1 MTRYWLKKSKHCFPL
16 FSACRLKEGK
26 QISTNETG
34 AHTKS
39 KTQLK
44 KSLGLGGV
52 TINAM
57 ALIAPGAFLWL
68 TFQINA
74 AQTTPSGAST
84 AFDIWPGL
92 LLALILA
99 FLTAASYSWLARRYP
114 DAGPGSSYYF
124 AQRALL
130 DKGSSNTSA
139 RNAKFGVGWISH
151 LYYWVYPGVMVAAMS
166 ILLTWILSVLGFS
179 ISPLGEIAVACLFA
193 VTTGAIAY
201 RGIQGSTKTNLLLN
215 VVQIGM
221 LVIITGLALAY
232 RFINP
237 QHVTFTF
244 NNLGGIVTPHDI
256 STVLFQATI
265 AILVLVGFE
274 SATAYT
280 AEAKDPKVVPKAII
294 LSLIIQGAFAYMLEY
309 FGAEAWVNNSYT
321 MTQNGVK
328 FSGLSAAA
336 VSSAPIGD
344 MVHNLGNVF
353 LGGNGFTLELI
364 VAGIVAAAI
373 LGTTLACMN
382 TGVRV
387 TYAISR
393 DTEVPQHLS
402 MLNPKYSTPA
412 IGIWIMTAVAAAI
425 GSFGVLTITN
435 LTSITL
441 LSNFGTFLLYGLTNI
456 IALIAF
462 TKERSSILKRK
473 IVPIAGF
480 SANALMMATIVYLS
494 LAGGGTSRLEG
505 AFAIVGTAIW
515 LTIGLIY
522 FRVNSKSKPSGLFPF
537 PGKDED
543 ENSNTKDT
551 KSRILKFWKK
561 D

>member
-1 MTRYWLKKSKHCFPL
+1 LKK
-16 FSACRLKEGK
+16 
-26 QISTNETG
+26 T
-34 AHTKS
+34 
-39 KTQLK
+39 
-44 KSLGLGGV
+44 LGLGGV

-74 AQTTPSGAST
+74 AQTSPSGAST

-130 DKGSSNTSA
+130 DNGSSNKLA

-179 ISPLGEIAVACLFA
+179 VSPLGEIAIASLFA
-193 VTTGAIAY
+193 VVTGAIAF
-201 RGIQGSTKTNLLLN
+201 RGIQGSTRTNLLLN

-221 LVIITGLALAY
+221 LVIITGMALAY

-244 NNLGGIVTPHDI
+244 TSVGGIVTPHDI
-256 STVLFQATI
+256 GNVLFQATI

-280 AEAKDPKVVPKAII
+280 GEAKDPKVVPKAII
-294 LSLIIQGAFAYMLEY
+294 LSLIIQGAFAYMFEY
-309 FGAEAWVNNSYT
+309 FGAEAWMNSSYSI
-321 MTQNGVK
+321 TQSGQK
-328 FSGLSAAA
+328 FAGFGAAGI
-336 VSSAPIGD
+336 SSAPIGD

-353 LGGNGFTLELI
+353 LGGNGVTLELI
-364 VAGIVAAAI
+364 VAAIVAAAI

-393 DTEVPQHLS
+393 DTEVPYQLS
-402 MLNPKYSTPA
+402 KLNPKYSTPA

-441 LSNFGTFLLYGLTNI
+441 LSNFGTFLLYGVTNI
-456 IALIAF
+456 VALIAF
-462 TKERSSILKRK
+462 TKERASILKRK
-473 IVPIAGF
+473 VVPIAGLA
-480 SANALMMATIVYLS
+480 ANALMLATIIYLS
-494 LAGGGTSRLEG
+494 VAGGGTPQLEG

-515 LTIGLIY
+515 LLLGLVY
-522 FRVNSKSKPSGLFPF
+522 FRFNSKSMPSGLFPF

-543 ENSNTKDT
+543 ERNAAKVTKPRT
-551 KSRILKFWKK
+551 FKLWKK

>member
-1 MTRYWLKKSKHCFPL
+1 MQRRKKP
-16 FSACRLKEGK
+16 
-26 QISTNETG
+26 
-34 AHTKS
+34 
-39 KTQLK
+39 QLK
-44 KSLGLGGV
+44 KTLGLGGV

-74 AQTTPSGAST
+74 AQTSPSGAST
-84 AFDIWPGL
+84 ANDIFFGL
-92 LLALILA
+92 TIALILA
-99 FLTAASYSWLARRYP
+99 FLTAASYSWLAQRYP

-130 DKGSSNTSA
+130 DNGASNTSA

-179 ISPLGEIAVACLFA
+179 ISPLGEIAIACLFA

-221 LVIITGLALAY
+221 LVIITGMALAF
-232 RFINP
+232 RFTNP

-244 NNLGGIVTPHDI
+244 TSLGGIVTPHDI
-256 STVLFQATI
+256 SFVLFQATI

-280 AEAKDPKVVPKAII
+280 GEAKDPKVVPKAII
-294 LSLIIQGAFAYMLEY
+294 LSLIIQGAFAYLFEY
-309 FGAEAWVNNSYT
+309 FGAEAWMNTSYT
-321 MTQNGVK
+321 ITQNGKV
-328 FSGLSAAA
+328 FTGFSAAA

-344 MVHNLGNVF
+344 MVRNLGNVF

-364 VAGIVAAAI
+364 VAAIVAAAI

-393 DTEVPQHLS
+393 DTEVPYHLS
-402 MLNPKYSTPA
+402 KLNPKYSTPA
-412 IGIWIMTAVAAAI
+412 IGIWVMTAVAAAI

-441 LSNFGTFLLYGLTNI
+441 LSNFGTFMLYGLTNI
-456 IALIAF
+456 VALIAF
-462 TKERSSILKRK
+462 TKERSNILKRK
-473 IVPIAGF
+473 VVPIAGF
-480 SANALMMATIVYLS
+480 AANAVMMATIVYLS
-494 LAGGGTSRLEG
+494 FAGGGTSRLEG
-505 AFAIVGTAIW
+505 IFAIAGTAIW

-543 ENSNTKDT
+543 EIKTAKAT
-551 KSRILKFWKK
+551 KSRTIKFWKK